1 MIATLI
7 RSIRQFSERGRFR
20 NEIRKQLEAFA
31 EGDINDIEGAIVLAR
46 TGVEEAVPALHRAL
60 IRCNVFALCQSQV
73 DPKSYV
79 SVRSPGNFRA
89 YVVFT
94 TLARAE
100 LVLNQSRDGVVIE
113 QPFYH
118 VLHAAPVGL
127 GIVIN
132 PMDAAVRLDID
143 PCEIARLTNLII
155 TEAEAMQA
163 RKNQSNSKA

>member
-1 MIATLI
+1 MIATLF
-7 RSIRQFSERGRFR
+7 RSLRKFTEKGRFR
-20 NEIRKQLEAFA
+20 DEIHKQLEAFA
-31 EGDINDIEGAIVLAR
+31 EGEINDIEGAIVLAR
-46 TGVEEAVPALHRAL
+46 TGAAEAVPYLHKAL
-60 IRCNVFALCQSQV
+60 IFCDVFALCQSEA

-94 TLARAE
+94 TRARAE
-100 LVLNQSRDGVVIE
+100 SVLNQSRDGVVVE

-132 PMDAAVRLDID
+132 PMDVAVRLDID
-143 PCEIARLTNLII
+143 PSDVAGLTNLMVA
-155 TEAEAMQA
+155 EAEGMQA
-163 RKNQSNSKA
+163 RKNQRRNSD

>member
-1 MIATLI
+1 MIATLF
-7 RSIRQFSERGRFR
+7 RSIRKFTERGRFR
-20 NEIRKQLEAFA
+20 NEIHKQLEAFA
-31 EGDINDIEGAIVLAR
+31 EGEINDIEGAIVLSR
-46 TGVEEAVPALHRAL
+46 TGVVEAVPALHRAL
-60 IRCNVFALCQSQV
+60 IRCDVFALCQSDV

-94 TLARAE
+94 TRARAE
-100 LVLNQSRDGVVIE
+100 SVLSQSRDGVVVE

-132 PMDAAVRLDID
+132 PMDVAVRLDID
-143 PCEIARLTNLII
+143 PSDIASLTNLVIA
-155 TEAEAMQA
+155 EAEAMQA
-163 RKNQSNSKA
+163 RKKQSQNNG